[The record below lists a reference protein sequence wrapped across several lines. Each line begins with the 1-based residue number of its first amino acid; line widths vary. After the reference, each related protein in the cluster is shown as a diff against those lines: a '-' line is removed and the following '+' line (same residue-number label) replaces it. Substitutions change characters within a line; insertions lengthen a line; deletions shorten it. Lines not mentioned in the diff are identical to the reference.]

1 MKITNA
7 IKKLEKAGFKIE
19 KVDIHYRA
27 VKQDCR
33 ELIEFYKNGREDSVT
48 CIRVR
53 RKGDLDDV
61 MTDYF
66 AGFFVDNITQ
76 AIKAVSI

>member
-7 IKKLEKAGFKIE
+7 IKKLEKAGFKVE
-19 KVDIHYRA
+19 KADMHYRA
-27 VKQDCR
+27 VKEDCR
-33 ELIEFYKNGREDSVT
+33 RLIEFCKNGREDSVT

-53 RKGDLDDV
+53 RKGDIDDIY
-61 MTDYF
+61 TDYH
-66 AGFFVDNITQ
+66 AGFFVDNISQ